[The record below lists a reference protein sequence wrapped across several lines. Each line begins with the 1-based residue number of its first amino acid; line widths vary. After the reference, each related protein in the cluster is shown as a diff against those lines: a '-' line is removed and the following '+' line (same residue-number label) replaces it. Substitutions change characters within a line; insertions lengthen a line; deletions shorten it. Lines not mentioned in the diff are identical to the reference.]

1 MTRAEELGRKNY
13 AAYCRVVGTTF
24 DGKPLPTWDV
34 VAGSGAPVLTPK
46 IRDGWIAGAAA
57 VASEFSGSLEG

>member
-1 MTRAEELGRKNY
+1 MTHAEKLGHMNY

-34 VAGSGAPVLTPK
+34 VPGSGAPVLTPK
-46 IRDGWIAGAAA
+46 IRDGWIAGAQA
-57 VASEFSGSLEG
+57 VATEHSPNLEG